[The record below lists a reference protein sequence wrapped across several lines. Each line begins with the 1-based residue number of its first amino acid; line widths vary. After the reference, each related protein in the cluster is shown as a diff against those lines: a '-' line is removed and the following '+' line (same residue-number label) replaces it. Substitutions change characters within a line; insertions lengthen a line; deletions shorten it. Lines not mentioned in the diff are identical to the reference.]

1 MIYWKV
7 RISDWYI
14 LIIFMY
20 CTLSFTV
27 GLHELPTGQYT
38 MNDEEEYDIN
48 GMLLFVKLLLTCL
61 LIIVIF

>member
-1 MIYWKV
+1 
-7 RISDWYI
+7 
-14 LIIFMY
+14 MY

-38 MNDEEEYDIN
+38 MNNDEEYDIN

-61 LIIVIF
+61 LIIIIFSKRFK